1 MAKKKFSR
9 LSVMLEAKDR
19 MSKPMQNAAN
29 SSKKLQNSVKQLGSS
44 LDKSRNSV
52 VNASV
57 ANRVL
62 AEKYQDL
69 GKKMTQTDEK
79 IKRSTRLFQSLPK
92 PIKMAAYTVEGYS
105 RALYDLVQKSTL
117 ARISTK
123 ILSTT
128 LKMTA
133 HYISNVTDKLKLAT
147 SRLWDF
153 SRAAKIIKAIQHP
166 FKVTALHAKNLAEN
180 LKLAAKATYS
190 YKLLSI
196 AVKMTGESISS
207 AYQKQKKFIK
217 DIPGVVRGTKAW
229 HLYSYAVA
237 KTKEKIVATSL
248 ALTLFKNSN
257 KTIERMSQTFG
268 KIGDAVSRLLPKF
281 NGLRNN
287 IAGADKALGKFSS
300 RRSTFNQLADA
311 NARLN
316 KEIMKMNR
324 ELSKANSRLGNMRS
338 QLGSINGMGAAFTAA
353 YTGSAAAQGGGQLL
367 ESTVG
372 RSMEQDYSSQSVG
385 ILAGAENGAK
395 FYKQIQDYA
404 ASTVYSTEDW
414 ARNMRGAISKSTNV
428 KDLETYQMA
437 IEQLATL
444 DPIQGLDGAA
454 LAIRELNSGDIV
466 SLVERFEL
474 PRKAL
479 KGIKDIEDPIE
490 QINELMKLV
499 GENTGFTTK
508 AISEMKELPLMQWQK
523 MVNLS
528 KTMLG
533 YIGAPAMKALA
544 PIFERINAAI
554 DAGKFDG
561 FVAKL
566 GGALKTAILGVINFV
581 TTIYNAFQ
589 SGELQAKFQP
599 MIDLF
604 INIKDTIVEAWPTI
618 AATME
623 SAKNILNKV
632 AEDINALW
640 PTANGYL
647 QDALTLVKDIANWID
662 ENWTGLSATIVG
674 VSAAFATLRIISGI
688 TFLWQGLTAAIA
700 LYRNGT
706 LLATAAQWLLN
717 TALFANPIGLVI
729 AIVVG
734 LAAAFYVLY
743 QKSETFRNAIQK
755 LGDWVL
761 KTGIQAL
768 IWLAEKAVGVRDGFK
783 AVGEWIS
790 DALGKLGEFIALA
803 KNFKMPDFGV
813 PKWLGGEGFIKPSGG
828 GGSKGH
834 HGGLNNVPYNGY
846 TARLHQGERV
856 LTKQEN
862 KQMSNGGSGGV
873 VITGNNFTVREEADI
888 DKIGQSLFDKL
899 YAAQQAM

>member
-1 MAKKKFSR
+1 
-9 LSVMLEAKDR
+9 
-19 MSKPMQNAAN
+19 
-29 SSKKLQNSVKQLGSS
+29 
-44 LDKSRNSV
+44 
-52 VNASV
+52 
-57 ANRVL
+57 
-62 AEKYQDL
+62 
-69 GKKMTQTDEK
+69 
-79 IKRSTRLFQSLPK
+79 
-92 PIKMAAYTVEGYS
+92 
-105 RALYDLVQKSTL
+105 
-117 ARISTK
+117 
-123 ILSTT
+123 
-128 LKMTA
+128 MTA
-133 HYISNVTDKLKLAT
+133 HYVGNVTDKLKLAT
-147 SRLWDF
+147 NRLWEF
-153 SRAAKIIKAIQHP
+153 SRAAKIIKAIQQP
-166 FKVTALHAKNLAEN
+166 FKVTALHARNLANN

-196 AVKMTGESISS
+196 AVKMTGESISN

-257 KTIERMSQTFG
+257 RTIERMSQTFG
-268 KIGDAVSRLLPKF
+268 RVGNAIGKLMPKF
-281 NGLRNN
+281 NILKKNISDADRN
-287 IAGADKALGKFSS
+287 LGKFAS

-316 KEIMKMNR
+316 REMAKMNR
-324 ELSKANSRLGNMRS
+324 ELSKANGRLGTMKS

-353 YTGSAAAQGGGQLL
+353 YTGSAAVQGGGQLL

-508 AISEMKELPLMQWQK
+508 AIGEMKELPLMQWQK

-544 PIFERINAAI
+544 PIFERVNAAI

-561 FVAKL
+561 FVAAL
-566 GGALKTAILGVINFV
+566 GEGLKNAIVGVINFA
-581 TTIYNAFQ
+581 TAIYNAFE
-589 SGELQAKFQP
+589 SGELQAKYQP
-599 MIDLF
+599 IIDLF
-604 INIKDTIVEAWPTI
+604 NNVKDTIVEAWPSI
-618 AATME
+618 SATME
-623 SAKNILNKV
+623 SARGILNLV
-632 AEDINALW
+632 AEDINAMW

-647 QDALTLVKDIANWID
+647 QDALDLIKDIAQWVED
-662 ENWTGLSATIVG
+662 NWTGLSATIVG
-674 VSAAFATLRIISGI
+674 VATAFAAFRIISGI
-688 TFLWQGLTAAIA
+688 TFLWQALTIAIGM
-700 LYRNGT
+700 YRAGAT
-706 LLATAAQWLLN
+706 LATIAQWALN
-717 TALFANPIGLVI
+717 GAMIANPIGLVV
-729 AIVVG
+729 AIVIG
-734 LAAAFYVLY
+734 LAAALY
-743 QKSETFRNAIQK
+743 ILWIKSETFRTAIMA
-755 LGDWVL
+755 LGDYIL
-761 KTGIQAL
+761 KKGISAL
-768 IWLAEKAVGVRDGFK
+768 VWLYEKALQVRDAFQG
-783 AVGEWIS
+783 AGEWIS
-790 DALGKLGEFIALA
+790 GAYDKLKLFIDAA
-803 KNFKMPDFGV
+803 KNFKMPNFGV
-813 PKWLGGEGFIKPSGG
+813 PKFLGGDGFIQPAD
-828 GGSKGH
+828 GSH
-834 HGGLNNVPYNGY
+834 HGGLNSVPYNGY
-846 TARLHQGERV
+846 TAKLHQGERI

-862 KQMSNGGSGGV
+862 KESQNSGGV
-873 VITGNNFTVREEADI
+873 IITGNQFTVREEADI
-888 DKIGQSLFDKL
+888 DRIGQSLFDKL
-899 YAAQQAM
+899 YAAQQAL